1 MQTVAL
7 ASIFRHMIQY
17 IDIGNDRFSS
27 HSYCTRALDGFQ
39 GCHIQP
45 SDSQYLVREEMSEDK
60 WI

>member
-17 IDIGNDRFSS
+17 IGNDRFPS

-45 SDSQYLVREEMSEDK
+45 SDSRYLAREEMSEDR